1 MTSSPL
7 DDGTRPTH
15 PARFALQTD
24 DPLRVAVSEA
34 AFGEKDLPDRLATA
48 TAHGW
53 QRIGLLRQSV
63 WKFGEERLAELLQ
76 ARGLRVSSL
85 AWTGGFTGSV
95 GFTYREAIEDG
106 RIAVAEAKRLNAET
120 LLVAPGARAG
130 HTFRHAQRVV
140 ADGLR
145 HLGDI
150 AARQGVAIAVITA
163 PTRRMLAR
171 WTCIDTLELA
181 GQLLDLVDNP
191 NVGLA
196 VPADRWHGH
205 PTALPALRSLAPR
218 IRIVTSHLGR
228 AGEVDPATPLQDL
241 SVTPT
246 LQLLLDGGFQG
257 VWELEAPA
265 EMPLLDR
272 CEEASVLRCQ
282 AQQYSELAH
291 SLGRR
296 GGVRLGR
303 W

>member
-1 MTSSPL
+1 VTSSPL
-7 DDGTRPTH
+7 DDGTRPTN
-15 PARFALQTD
+15 PARFALQTE
-24 DPLRVAVSEA
+24 DPLRIAISET
-34 AFGEKDLPDRLATA
+34 AFGEHDFPERLATA
-48 TAHGW
+48 SAHGW
-53 QRIGLLRQSV
+53 RRIGVLRQSL
-63 WKFGEERLAELLQ
+63 WRLGEERMAELLQ
-76 ARGLRVSSL
+76 ARQLGVSSL
-85 AWTGGFTGSV
+85 AWAGGFTGSV

-106 RIAVAEAKRLNAET
+106 RTAVCEAKRLGAET
-120 LLVAPGARAG
+120 LLVAPGARGG

-150 AARQGVAIAVITA
+150 AARQGVAVAVITA

-181 GQLLDLVDNP
+181 HQLLELVDAP

-196 VPADRWHGH
+196 VPAERWHGH

-228 AGEVDPATPLQDL
+228 VSEAEPATPLQNL
-241 SVTPT
+241 PVTPM
-246 LQLLLDGGFQG
+246 LQLLLDAGFQG

-265 EMPLLDR
+265 EEPVADR
-272 CEEASVLRCQ
+272 AEGTSILRCQ